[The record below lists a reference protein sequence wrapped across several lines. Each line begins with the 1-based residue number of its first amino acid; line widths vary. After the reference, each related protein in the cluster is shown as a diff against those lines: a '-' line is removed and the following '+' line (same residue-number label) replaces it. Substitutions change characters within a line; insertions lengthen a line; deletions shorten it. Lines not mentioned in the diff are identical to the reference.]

1 MAADVKKVEAWHS
14 RNSTKL
20 PAPRLSLRNT
30 SVLWPQRVAIAST
43 IATTSHYGAPVMA
56 HPAFAT
62 YQKALK
68 MGLRKRRLSQTI
80 IQIGE
85 RTAVAGIRLML
96 TVIATTIIAT
106 SGNQCGG
113 LNSGIVHT
121 KMLVMTNMAA
131 VQVNIKI
138 PYPIHFHMR
147 RKRLEDGD
155 EEISAEA
162 NYQEKCV
169 INL

>member
-1 MAADVKKVEAWHS
+1 MAADIEKAEAWHS
-14 RNSTKL
+14 RNSTKF

-30 SVLWPQRVAIAST
+30 SVLWPHRVAIATT
-43 IATTSHYGAPVMA
+43 IATTGKYSAPVMA

-68 MGLRKRRLSQTI
+68 MGTRKRRLSQTV
-80 IQIGE
+80 IQIGDG
-85 RTAVAGIRLML
+85 TAVTGKWLGL

-113 LNSGIVHT
+113 LNSGIVHR
-121 KMLVMTNMAA
+121 KMLVMTNMTA

-138 PYPIHFHMR
+138 PYLIHFHMR
-147 RKRLEDGD
+147 RKMNRRRRRRRR
-155 EEISAEA
+155 
-162 NYQEKCV
+162 KKR
-169 INL
+169 